1 MLTAYGYFGMWPS
14 EIGRVD
20 EVDFFYEQEE
30 WQWCKS
36 ENSIQ
41 VV

>member
-20 EVDFFYEQEE
+20 EVDFFFMSN
-30 WQWCKS
+30 KS
-36 ENSIQ
+36 DNDARVKTISR
-41 VV
+41 